1 MHAEMS
7 KHDQTS
13 LLLQITCVFVLQ
25 GFKYFQPWLRGKE
38 ELLLT
43 VVNEDLVRFC
53 RIHTVGLQPWIHY
66 RVSLKDTFTNHIEPK

>member
-1 MHAEMS
+1 MQMS

-13 LLLQITCVFVLQ
+13 LLLQITRVFVLQ

-43 VVNEDLVRFC
+43 VVNEDLVRF
-53 RIHTVGLQPWIHY
+53 
-66 RVSLKDTFTNHIEPK
+66 